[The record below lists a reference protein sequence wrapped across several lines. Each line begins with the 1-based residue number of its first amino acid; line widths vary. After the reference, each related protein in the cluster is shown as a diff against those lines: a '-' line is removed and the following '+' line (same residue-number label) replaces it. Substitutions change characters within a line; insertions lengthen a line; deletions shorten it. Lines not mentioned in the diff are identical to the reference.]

1 MVAIARA
8 REIGMANVVNTNEQ
22 EFWSGPS
29 GQSWVTYEAAQDEV
43 LSEALGAVM
52 DRVGLSAGDRAI
64 DIGCGTGALSVAA
77 ARAVGDTGRLLAT
90 DISSPMLDRAKERL
104 REFPQA
110 GTLLADAESVDWPET
125 GFDAAISRFG
135 VMFFGNP
142 PQAFA
147 NIARA
152 LKPGG
157 RMVFAAWGPA
167 AKNPYWRDPPR
178 IARERVGSP
187 PRVSPNTPGPMG
199 MADKDCSLEWLRAAG
214 LSDIACEEVKVGLP
228 LKGTPEDAANQ
239 TLVIGPAA
247 RVIKMFETTEDD
259 LAAIRDGIA
268 RELSQYHDG
277 DTVRIPALLYL
288 YTATVG

>member
-1 MVAIARA
+1 
-8 REIGMANVVNTNEQ
+8 MANVINTGEQ
-22 EFWSGPS
+22 NFWSGPS
-29 GQSWVTYEAAQDEV
+29 GQSWVAHEAAQDEV
-43 LSEALGAVM
+43 LSEVLGALM

-77 ARAVGDTGRLLAT
+77 AEVVGETGRVLAT
-90 DISSPMLDRAKERL
+90 DIASPMLDRAKERL
-104 REFPQA
+104 RDFPQA
-110 GTLLADAESVDWPET
+110 GTLLADAESAEWPET

-135 VMFFGNP
+135 VMFFGDP

-178 IARERVGSP
+178 IARERVGFP
-187 PRVSPNTPGPMG
+187 PRVPPNTPGPMG
-199 MADKDCSLEWLRAAG
+199 MADKDWSLDQLRAAG
-214 LSDIACEEVKVGLP
+214 LSDIACEEVHVGLP

-247 RVIKMFETTEDD
+247 RVINMFDTTKDD
-259 LAAIRDGIA
+259 FAAIKDGIA
-268 RELSQYHDG
+268 QELEQYRDG
-277 DTVRIPALLYL
+277 DTVRIPALLHL
-288 YTATVG
+288 YTATLG